1 MSRKKKVEIQVVR
14 VSEAAIVPKAPSADL
29 KAVIEGMVRKR
40 VDEILAA
47 SGLAEIENDCRPREI
62 AKVSRQTENMFERDK
77 WALYF
82 EKWGCRKCEKK
93 TVNHSSTGHCDI
105 CASRLHQRLRKIRRD
120 YYTSHP
126 DAETDRLIDRLTSRS
141 RTAEA
146 LLGDREK

>member
-1 MSRKKKVEIQVVR
+1 MPRKKKVEVQVVR
-14 VSEAAIVPKAPSADL
+14 ISEAAIVPKTPSADL
-29 KAVIEGMVRKR
+29 KAVIESMVRKR
-40 VDEILAA
+40 VDEILSA
-47 SGLAEIENDCRPREI
+47 SEMTEVEADCRPREV
-62 AKVSRQTENMFERDK
+62 AAVSRQTQDMFERDK

-93 TVNHSSTGHCDI
+93 TVNHSSTGHCEI

-120 YYTSHP
+120 YYASHP